1 MRLPLPNSSKL
12 PTLRRSLGR
21 VALALGLMVLGTAC
35 ALHKANRAYSEER
48 YEEAMA
54 SYREVLKGDPT
65 NVKAR
70 IGLQRAK
77 ARASEVHL
85 ARAREAE
92 RRGFEDK
99 AVLEILR
106 KAVVLDPE
114 NQAASDWY
122 VDLEGKVKKAE
133 EAAAAEGDVDSL
145 KAKVDAQPAL
155 QIVPNSDQPMG
166 ATFRTRTSLR
176 EILAT
181 LSRSTGVNI
190 VLHSSFQD
198 QSVAIDL
205 QGLTFQR
212 ALDTLMLQN
221 DLFYRVMDKNTIM
234 LFKNTQQNREQFDNV
249 IIKTY
254 YLSFADPEPIRS
266 MLVTLNPVLKIVAD
280 KRMSAL
286 TVRAKREELAVVDRV
301 ISQMDKPKAEV
312 MVYLELMEV
321 TENSLEKVG
330 LLPVLGPADESGIYR
345 IGATIDNTGGPNQN
359 KGAIRISKSDVRFLF
374 PSLALDALK
383 ADGDAKLVASPNVR
397 AVSGEKATVN
407 IGEKISTTQSS
418 LSLPNSGATGAT
430 SQIPS
435 SVLGGV
441 GQTNYSYE
449 NVGVKIEV
457 DPRVHYNGEVTLK
470 LKAEVT
476 TLKSGSTPGR
486 PDLGLRS
493 IETYARLRDGE
504 TAIFGGLLKDEEQ
517 KSLQGIWG
525 LADLPIIRQLTSNTR
540 TQKAKTDVILTVR
553 AVLVRKPNLSERD
566 LAPYNPDDA
575 YNETGPFAPKK
586 KAAPAK
592 AGARPAVKTE
602 PVTPASPTTTP
613 GTTPTTAP
621 AGTPATPTTPAA
633 EPPRSDIQEKAPTAP
648 DAAARPAQASDLVI
662 FVSPVVQQ
670 AQKGQPVHVS
680 FLVSGGQGLSSGNLD
695 IRVSPNLKLLSA
707 SAGDWLVGEGGS
719 LDQKPGSDGMKVS
732 FKRNANGAD
741 SGTLLTLDLEPLTSG
756 NGTVIIQGGSFQA
769 GAQPVSGRWV
779 NALVTVE

>member
-1 MRLPLPNSSKL
+1 MMRLPFTSNAPVARFARAAS
-12 PTLRRSLGR
+12 
-21 VALALGLMVLGTAC
+21 ALALVLLVVGCNLHRANTAY
-35 ALHKANRAYSEER
+35 KEER
-48 YEEAMA
+48 YEEALA
-54 SYREVLKGDPT
+54 AYRQVLKGDPT

-77 ARASEVHL
+77 MRAAEVHL
-85 ARAREAE
+85 AKAREAE
-92 RRGFEDK
+92 RKGFEDK
-99 AVLEILR
+99 VVLDILR
-106 KAVVLDPE
+106 KAVVLDPD
-114 NQAASDWY
+114 NQAAADWY
-122 VDLEGKVKKAE
+122 VELEGKVKRQQE
-133 EAAAAEGDVDSL
+133 SDAATEDVDTL
-145 KAKVDAQPAL
+145 KAKADGHSVI
-155 QIVPNSDQPMG
+155 QIVPNSDAPMG

-181 LSRSTGVNI
+181 LSRATGVNI
-190 VLHSSFQD
+190 IMHTSYQD

-234 LFKNTQQNREQFDNV
+234 VFKDTQQNREKYDNV

-254 YLSFADPEPIRS
+254 YLSYAEPEPIRQ
-266 MLVTLNPVLKIVAD
+266 MLVTLNPLLKIVQD
-280 KRMSAL
+280 KRMSAIS
-286 TVRAKREELAVVDRV
+286 VRAKREELAVVDRV
-301 ISQMDKPKAEV
+301 INQMDKPKAEV

-330 LLPVLGPADESGIYR
+330 LLPVLGPGDESGIFR

-418 LSLPNSGATGAT
+418 LSLPSTGATGAST
-430 SQIPS
+430 QLPAG
-435 SVLGGV
+435 LGGV

-457 DPRVHYNGEVTLK
+457 EPRVHYNGEVTLK
-470 LKAEVT
+470 LKTEVT

-493 IETYARLRDGE
+493 IETYTRLRDGE

-553 AVLVRKPNLSERD
+553 AVLVRKPNLTERD
-566 LAPYNPDDA
+566 LQAYNPDEA
-575 YNETGPFAPKK
+575 FNQAGPFAPKPK
-586 KAAPAK
+586 PTPAK
-592 AGARPAVKTE
+592 AGPQ
-602 PVTPASPTTTP
+602 PVTPSTPQAPALTTP
-613 GTTPTTAP
+613 STPTQPPAP
-621 AGTPATPTTPAA
+621 AEAPKSKDITEVPPTVET
-633 EPPRSDIQEKAPTAP
+633 Q
-648 DAAARPAQASDLVI
+648 AARSPQASDLVI
-662 FVSPVVQQ
+662 YVSPVVQQ
-670 AQKGQPVHVS
+670 ARQGDKVQVS
-680 FLVSGGQGLSSGNLD
+680 FLVSGGQGISAGSLD
-695 IRVSPNLKLLSA
+695 VRVSPNLKLLSTSA
-707 SAGDWLVGEGGS
+707 SEWLSAESGTLEQKAAPEGTK
-719 LDQKPGSDGMKVS
+719 LS
-732 FKRNANGAD
+732 FKRNGSGSD
-741 SGTLLTLDLEPLTSG
+741 SGTLVTMELEALAAG
-756 NGTVIIQGGSFQA
+756 NGTVIIQGGSFMA
-769 GAQPVSGRWV
+769 GSIPVSGRWV

>member
-1 MRLPLPNSSKL
+1 MRLPHTSNARTSRLV
-12 PTLRRSLGR
+12 R
-21 VALALGLMVLGTAC
+21 AALGLALILAFAGCNLYTAN
-35 ALHKANRAYSEER
+35 KAYKEER
-48 YEEAMA
+48 YEEALEK
-54 SYREVLKGDPT
+54 YRKVLKSDPT
-65 NVKAR
+65 NVQAR

-77 ARASEVHL
+77 ARAAEVHL
-85 ARAREAE
+85 AKARDAE
-92 RRGFEDK
+92 RKGYEDK
-99 AVLEILR
+99 VVLDFLR
-106 KAVVLDPE
+106 KAVVLDPD
-114 NQAASDWY
+114 NQAAADWY
-122 VDLEGKVKKAE
+122 VELEGKVKRQAE
-133 EAAAAEGDVDSL
+133 ADAAADDVDTL
-145 KAKVDAQPAL
+145 KAKADTHQAL
-155 QIVPNSDQPMG
+155 QIVPNSDAPMG

-190 VLHSSFQD
+190 IMHTSFQD

-205 QGLTFQR
+205 QGLTFQK

-234 LFKNTQQNREQFDNV
+234 VFKDTQQNREKYDNV

-254 YLSFADPEPIRS
+254 YLSYADPEPIRQ
-266 MLVTLNPVLKIVAD
+266 MLVTLNPLLKIVQD
-280 KRMSAL
+280 KRMSAIS
-286 TVRAKREELAVVDRV
+286 VRAKREELAVVNRV
-301 ISQMDKPKAEV
+301 IEQMDKPKAEV

-345 IGATIDNTGGPNQN
+345 IGATIDASGLPNQN

-418 LSLPNSGATGAT
+418 LSLPTAGAAGSAT
-430 SQIPS
+430 QIPS
-435 SVLGGV
+435 SVAGL

-457 DPRVHYNGEVTLK
+457 EPRVHYNGEVTLK
-470 LKAEVT
+470 LKTEVT

-493 IETYARLRDGE
+493 IETFARLRDGE

-553 AVLVRKPNLSERD
+553 AVLVRKPNLTERD
-566 LAPYNPDDA
+566 LQAYNPDEA
-575 YNETGPFAPKK
+575 YTQTGPFAAKPAPVKPAPKPL
-586 KAAPAK
+586 A
-592 AGARPAVKTE
+592 
-602 PVTPASPTTTP
+602 PVTPSTP
-613 GTTPTTAP
+613 AAPQAP
-621 AGTPATPTTPAA
+621 AAQPSAPTQAPAAA
-633 EPPRSDIQEKAPTAP
+633 EPPKSKDIAEVAPTP
-648 DAAARPAQASDLVI
+648 EGQAARSTQASDLVI
-662 FVSPVVQQ
+662 YVSPVVQQ
-670 AQKGQPVHVS
+670 AKKGDKVQVS
-680 FLVSGGQGLSSGNLD
+680 FLVSGGQGISTGSLEV
-695 IRVSPNLKLLSA
+695 RVSPNLKLLS
-707 SAGDWLVGEGGS
+707 SGSGDWITGEAGT
-719 LDQKPGSDGMKVS
+719 LDSKPGAEGTKLT
-732 FKRNANGAD
+732 FKRNGSGSD
-741 SGTLLTLDLEPLTSG
+741 SGTLVTLELEALAPG
-756 NGTVIIQGGSFQA
+756 NGTVIIQGGSFMA
-769 GAQPVSGRWV
+769 GLTPVSGRWV

>member
-1 MRLPLPNSSKL
+1 MRLATPSSSTTPSPL
-12 PTLRRSLGR
+12 RAAGR
-21 VALALGLMVLGTAC
+21 AALVLGLLLFSAAC
-35 ALHKANRAYSEER
+35 ALHRANRAYAEER

-99 AVLEILR
+99 AVLDLLR
-106 KAVVLDPE
+106 KAVVLDPD
-114 NQAASDWY
+114 NQAASDWF
-122 VDLEGKVKKAE
+122 VELEGRIKKAE
-133 EAAAAEGDVDSL
+133 EAAAAENDVEAL
-145 KAKVDAQPAL
+145 KSKVEAQPAL

-254 YLSFADPEPIRS
+254 YLSFAEPEPIRS

-321 TENSLEKVG
+321 TENSLERVG
-330 LLPVLGPADESGIYR
+330 LLPVLGVADESGVYR

-359 KGAIRISKSDVRFLF
+359 KGGIRISKSDVRFLF

-418 LSLPNSGATGAT
+418 LSLPQTGGAAGGA
-430 SQIPS
+430 QIPS

-457 DPRVHYNGEVTLK
+457 EPRVHHNGEITLK

-493 IETYARLRDGE
+493 IDTYTRLRDGE

-525 LADLPIIRQLTSNTR
+525 LSDLPIIRQLTSSTR

-553 AVLVRKPNLSERD
+553 AVLVRKPNLTERD

-575 YNETGPFAPKK
+575 YNENGPFAPKK
-586 KAAPAK
+586 KVAPKAAP
-592 AGARPAVKTE
+592 RPAAEKVE
-602 PVTPASPTTTP
+602 PVTPAGPA
-613 GTTPTTAP
+613 AP
-621 AGTPATPTTPAA
+621 PATPQAPTTPQEAPKA
-633 EPPRSDIQEKAPTAP
+633 EIQEKAPTPPDSAP
-648 DAAARPAQASDLVI
+648 RAAQASDLVI

-680 FLVSGGQGLSSGNLD
+680 LLVSGGQGISSGTLD

-707 SAGDWLVGEGGS
+707 SAGDWLVGEGGA
-719 LDQKPGSDGMKVS
+719 LEQKPGGDGLKAS
-732 FKRNANGAD
+732 FKRNANGSD
-741 SGTLLTLDLEPLTSG
+741 SGTLLTLDLEPLQSG
-756 NGTVIIQGGSFQA
+756 NGTVIIQGGSFLA
-769 GAQPVSGRWV
+769 GTLPVSGRWV

>member
-1 MRLPLPNSSKL
+1 MMRLPFTF
-12 PTLRRSLGR
+12 PTPTGRILRAIAG
-21 VALALGLMVLGTAC
+21 LALILSFAACNLHRANTAY
-35 ALHKANRAYSEER
+35 KEER
-48 YEEAMA
+48 YEEALEA
-54 SYREVLKGDPT
+54 YRKVLKSDPT

-77 ARASEVHL
+77 QRAAEVHL
-85 ARAREAE
+85 AKARDAE
-92 RRGFEDK
+92 RKGYEDK
-99 AVLEILR
+99 VILDILR
-106 KAVVLDPE
+106 KAVVLDPD

-122 VDLEGKVKKAE
+122 VELENKVKRAQE
-133 EAAAAEGDVDSL
+133 AEAAAEDVDTL
-145 KAKVDAQPAL
+145 KAKADAQPAL

-190 VLHSSFQD
+190 ILHTSFQD

-212 ALDTLMLQN
+212 ALDTLMMQN

-234 LFKNTQQNREQFDNV
+234 VFKNTQQNREQYDNV
-249 IIKTY
+249 IIKTF
-254 YLSFADPEPIRS
+254 YLSYADPEPIRQ
-266 MLVTLNPVLKIVAD
+266 MLVTLNPLLKIVQD
-280 KRMSAL
+280 KRMSAI
-286 TVRAKREELAVVDRV
+286 TVRAKREELAVVNRV
-301 ISQMDKPKAEV
+301 IEQMDKPKAEV

-330 LLPVLGPADESGIYR
+330 LLPVLGPTDESGIYR
-345 IGATIDNTGGPNQN
+345 LGATIDATGAPNQN
-359 KGAIRISKSDVRFLF
+359 KGGIRISKSDVRFLF

-418 LSLPNSGATGAT
+418 LSLPNTGGTAGA
-430 SQIPS
+430 QIPS

-457 DPRVHYNGEVTLK
+457 EPRVHYNGEVTLK
-470 LKAEVT
+470 LKTEVT

-553 AVLVRKPNLSERD
+553 TVLVRKPNLTERD
-566 LAPYNPDDA
+566 LQAYNPDDA
-575 YNETGPFAPKK
+575 YSQSGPFAPKK
-586 KAAPAK
+586 KPAPVKTAAPA
-592 AGARPAVKTE
+592 
-602 PVTPASPTTTP
+602 PV
-613 GTTPTTAP
+613 
-621 AGTPATPTTPAA
+621 TPATPTAPVAPAPNAATPANPAGEPAKSKDIA
-633 EPPRSDIQEKAPTAP
+633 EVPATPEAQ
-648 DAAARPAQASDLVI
+648 AARSPQASDLVI
-662 FVSPVVQQ
+662 YVSPVVQQ
-670 AQKGQPVHVS
+670 AKKGDRVQVS
-680 FLVSGGQGLSSGNLD
+680 FLVSGGQGISSGSLD
-695 IRVSPNLKLLSA
+695 VRISPNLKLTA
-707 SAGDWLVGEGGS
+707 VNAADWLTGDAGS
-719 LDQKPGSDGMKVS
+719 LDQRPGPEGTKLT
-732 FKRNANGAD
+732 FKRNGAGAD
-741 SGTLLTLDLEPLTSG
+741 SGALVTLELEALTSG
-756 NGTVIIQGGSFQA
+756 NGTVIIQGGSFMA
-769 GAQPVSGRWV
+769 GGVPISGRWV

>member
-1 MRLPLPNSSKL
+1 MRLPFTPNAPASRL
-12 PTLRRSLGR
+12 IRAAVG
-21 VALALGLMVLGTAC
+21 LALILSFAACNLHTA
-35 ALHKANRAYSEER
+35 NTAYKEER
-48 YEEAMA
+48 YEEALEA
-54 SYREVLKGDPT
+54 YRKVLKSDPT

-77 ARASEVHL
+77 TRAAEVYL
-85 ARAREAE
+85 AKAHDAE
-92 RRGFEDK
+92 RKNYEDK
-99 AVLEILR
+99 VVLDILR
-106 KAVVLDPE
+106 KAVVLDPD
-114 NQAASDWY
+114 NQAAADWY
-122 VDLEGKVKKAE
+122 VDLEGKVKRQQDAE
-133 EAAAAEGDVDSL
+133 STAEDVDTL
-145 KAKVDAQPAL
+145 KARADAHSAL
-155 QIVPNSDQPMG
+155 QIVPNSDAPMG

-176 EILAT
+176 EILAS

-190 VLHSSFQD
+190 ILHTSYQD

-221 DLFYRVMDKNTIM
+221 DIFYRVMDKNTIM
-234 LFKNTQQNREQFDNV
+234 VFKDTQQNREKYDNV

-254 YLSFADPEPIRS
+254 YLSYAEPEPIRQ
-266 MLVTLNPVLKIVAD
+266 MLVTLNPLLKIVQD
-280 KRMSAL
+280 KRMSAIS
-286 TVRAKREELAVVDRV
+286 VRAKREELAVVDRV

-330 LLPVLGPADESGIYR
+330 LLPVLGPGDESGVFR

-359 KGAIRISKSDVRFLF
+359 KGGIRINKSDVRFLF

-418 LSLPNSGATGAT
+418 LSLPTTGAAGSAT
-430 SQIPS
+430 QLPS
-435 SVLGGV
+435 AVSGL

-457 DPRVHYNGEVTLK
+457 EPRVHYNGEVTLK
-470 LKAEVT
+470 LKTEVT

-553 AVLVRKPNLSERD
+553 AVLVRKPNLTERD
-566 LAPYNPDDA
+566 LQAYNPDEA
-575 YNETGPFAPKK
+575 FNQAGPFAPK
-586 KAAPAK
+586 ATPAPAK
-592 AGARPAVKTE
+592 AAPK
-602 PVTPASPTTTP
+602 PVTPSMPQ
-613 GTTPTTAP
+613 GP
-621 AGTPATPTTPAA
+621 AAAPTTPAQ
-633 EPPRSDIQEKAPTAP
+633 PPAPGAPEAPKSKDITEVAPPT
-648 DAAARPAQASDLVI
+648 DAQAARSPQASDLVI
-662 FVSPVVQQ
+662 YVSPVVQQ
-670 AQKGQPVHVS
+670 AKKGDKLQVS
-680 FLVSGGQGLSSGNLD
+680 FLVSGGQGISSGSLD
-695 IRVSPNLKLLSA
+695 VRVSPNLKLLSSTA
-707 SAGDWLVGEGGS
+707 ADWLSAESGTLE
-719 LDQKPGSDGMKVS
+719 QKPGPEGTKLS
-732 FKRNANGAD
+732 FKRNGAGAD
-741 SGTLLTLDLEPLTSG
+741 SGTLVTLELEALSPG
-756 NGTVIIQGGSFQA
+756 NGTVIIQGGSFMS
-769 GAQPVSGRWV
+769 GTIPVSGRWV

>member
-1 MRLPLPNSSKL
+1 MMRLPFTFNATASRFS
-12 PTLRRSLGR
+12 R
-21 VALALGLMVLGTAC
+21 AALGLALILAFTGCNLYTAN
-35 ALHKANRAYSEER
+35 KAYREER
-48 YEEAMA
+48 YEEALER
-54 SYREVLKGDPT
+54 YRKVLKSDPT

-77 ARASEVHL
+77 ARAAEVHL
-85 ARAREAE
+85 AKAHDAE
-92 RRGFEDK
+92 RKGYEDK
-99 AVLEILR
+99 VILDLLR
-106 KAVVLDPE
+106 KAVVLDPD
-114 NQAASDWY
+114 NQAAADWY
-122 VDLEGKVKKAE
+122 VDLESRVKRQQE
-133 EAAAAEGDVDSL
+133 SEAAAEDVDTL
-145 KAKVDAQPAL
+145 KARADNQPAI

-176 EILAT
+176 EILAS

-190 VLHSSFQD
+190 ILHTSYQD
-198 QSVAIDL
+198 QSIAIDL
-205 QGLTFQR
+205 QGLTFQK

-221 DLFYRVMDKNTIM
+221 DIFYRVMDKNTIM
-234 LFKNTQQNREQFDNV
+234 VFKDTQQNREKYDNV

-254 YLSFADPEPIRS
+254 YLSYADPEPIRQ
-266 MLVTLNPVLKIVAD
+266 MLVTLNPLLKIVQD
-280 KRMSAL
+280 KRMSAIS
-286 TVRAKREELAVVDRV
+286 VRAKREELSVVDRV

-330 LLPVLGPADESGIYR
+330 LLPVLGPGDESGIFR

-418 LSLPNSGATGAT
+418 LSLPNAGAAGSTTQLPSAVSG
-430 SQIPS
+430 
-435 SVLGGV
+435 L

-457 DPRVHYNGEVTLK
+457 EPRVHYNGEVTLK
-470 LKAEVT
+470 LKTEVT

-553 AVLVRKPNLSERD
+553 AVLVRKPNLTERD
-566 LAPYNPDDA
+566 LQAYNPDDA
-575 YNETGPFAPKK
+575 YSQAGPFAPKPK
-586 KAAPAK
+586 PAPKATPK
-592 AGARPAVKTE
+592 
-602 PVTPASPTTTP
+602 PVTPSTP
-613 GTTPTTAP
+613 QAP
-621 AGTPATPTTPAA
+621 PVATTPTTPAQPQA
-633 EPPRSDIQEKAPTAP
+633 PAPEAPKPDPAKSKDITEVAPTP
-648 DAAARPAQASDLVI
+648 DAQAARSPQASDLVI
-662 FVSPVVQQ
+662 YVSPVVQQ
-670 AQKGQPVHVS
+670 AKKGERVQVS
-680 FLVSGGQGLSSGNLD
+680 FLVSGGQGISSGSLD
-695 IRVSPNLKLLSA
+695 VRVSPNLKLLSTTA
-707 SAGDWLVGEGGS
+707 ADWLSGDAGTLE
-719 LDQKPGSDGMKVS
+719 QKPGAEGTKVS
-732 FKRNANGAD
+732 FKRSGSGSD
-741 SGTLLTLDLEPLTSG
+741 SGTLVTMELEALTAG
-756 NGTVIIQGGSFQA
+756 NGTVIIQGGSFMA
-769 GAQPVSGRWV
+769 GNIPVSGRWV

>member
-1 MRLPLPNSSKL
+1 MMRLPFTPNAPVSRL
-12 PTLRRSLGR
+12 VRATVG
-21 VALALGLMVLGTAC
+21 LALILSFAACNLHTA
-35 ALHKANRAYSEER
+35 NTAYKEER
-48 YEEAMA
+48 YEEALEA
-54 SYREVLKGDPT
+54 YRKVLKSDPT

-77 ARASEVHL
+77 TRAAEVYL
-85 ARAREAE
+85 AKAHDAE
-92 RRGFEDK
+92 RKNYEDK
-99 AVLEILR
+99 VVLDILR
-106 KAVVLDPE
+106 KAVVLDPD
-114 NQAASDWY
+114 NQAAADWY
-122 VDLEGKVKKAE
+122 VDLEGKVKRQQEAE
-133 EAAAAEGDVDSL
+133 STAEDVDTL
-145 KAKVDAQPAL
+145 KARADGHSAL
-155 QIVPNSDQPMG
+155 QIVPNSDAPMG

-176 EILAT
+176 EILAS

-190 VLHSSFQD
+190 ILHTSYQD

-221 DLFYRVMDKNTIM
+221 DIFYRVMDKNTIM
-234 LFKNTQQNREQFDNV
+234 VFKDTQQNREKYDNV

-254 YLSFADPEPIRS
+254 YLSYADPEPIRQ
-266 MLVTLNPVLKIVAD
+266 MLVTLNPLLKIVQD
-280 KRMSAL
+280 KRMSAIS
-286 TVRAKREELAVVDRV
+286 VRAKREELAVVDRV

-330 LLPVLGPADESGIYR
+330 LLPVLGPGDESGIFR

-359 KGAIRISKSDVRFLF
+359 KGGIRINKSDVRFLF

-418 LSLPNSGATGAT
+418 LSLPTTGAAGSAT
-430 SQIPS
+430 QLPS
-435 SVLGGV
+435 AVSGL

-457 DPRVHYNGEVTLK
+457 EPRVHYNGEVTLK
-470 LKAEVT
+470 LKTEVT

-553 AVLVRKPNLSERD
+553 AVLVRKPNLTERD
-566 LAPYNPDDA
+566 LQAYNPDEA
-575 YNETGPFAPKK
+575 FNQAGPFAPKP
-586 KAAPAK
+586 APAPTK
-592 AGARPAVKTE
+592 VATPK
-602 PVTPASPTTTP
+602 PVTPSMPQ
-613 GTTPTTAP
+613 G
-621 AGTPATPTTPAA
+621 PATSPTTPAQPQA
-633 EPPRSDIQEKAPTAP
+633 PATPEAPKSKDITEVAPPADSQ
-648 DAAARPAQASDLVI
+648 AARSPQASDLVI
-662 FVSPVVQQ
+662 YVSPVVQQ
-670 AQKGQPVHVS
+670 AKKGDKLQVS
-680 FLVSGGQGLSSGNLD
+680 FLVSGGQGISSGSLD
-695 IRVSPNLKLLSA
+695 VRVSPNLKLLSSTA
-707 SAGDWLVGEGGS
+707 ADWLSAESGTLE
-719 LDQKPGSDGMKVS
+719 QKPGPEGTKLS
-732 FKRNANGAD
+732 FKRNGAGAD
-741 SGTLLTLDLEPLTSG
+741 SGTLVTLELEALNPG
-756 NGTVIIQGGSFQA
+756 NGTVIIQGGSFMS
-769 GAQPVSGRWV
+769 GTIPVSGRWV